1 MQSITQPSN
10 FEQFKELLGQAVDRL
25 GLVLADE
32 NYQNQATVNLMVQ
45 LAPIAGNELPLIEAM
60 KRIGLQAAAAG
71 QIDLALRYLEMM
83 AGRAGLI
90 GQRTDPRSRSAM
102 RYLYDREV
110 DSGYASLARLLVAPQ
125 TRPADAAPLR
135 IAFVVSGITDDNS
148 GSRVAC
154 ALARGLAQHGHTV
167 RILSTAHVDSS
178 RSRAAQRLQKAG
190 VQFSSVAPGPH
201 EGRLRALLSEFE
213 TSPAHAVLY
222 LTYPMDGVAKVA
234 ASVGLAPAQVFL
246 NTSYEQFCG
255 RFDAILET
263 VSESQIATSVN
274 PAIAKFVGTGLVAGE
289 ALDRASALPR
299 ESLEVPASAVIFGT
313 FGRLQK
319 CCEEGFLTASSA
331 ILRAAPSA
339 YLVFAGP
346 AYENE
351 EQVLRRQYQAVGVL
365 DRVRFLG
372 PREDDVPALLKAIDV
387 YLDTFPFPGAQSVLE
402 AMWAGRPVVSMRTVV
417 DPNLDRTGTG
427 PTTAV
432 AERFL
437 GEQAPIAPA
446 GDIERYIA
454 LAVTYAMNP
463 QHRVEAG
470 RLLEERARTCFA
482 FKDFVDRVDA
492 AVCAAARAHM

>member
-1 MQSITQPSN
+1 MQPSN
-10 FEQFKELLGQAVDRL
+10 SEQFKELLGQAVDRL
-25 GLVLADE
+25 GLVLAEE

-45 LAPIAGNELPLIEAM
+45 LAPLCGNELPLIETM
-60 KRIGLQAAAAG
+60 KRIGLQAAASG
-71 QIDLALRYLEMM
+71 QIDLTLRYLEMM

-90 GQRTDPRSRSAM
+90 GQRSDPRSRSAM

-110 DSGYASLARLLVAPQ
+110 DSAYASLARLLVAPQ
-125 TRPADAAPLR
+125 ACPPAGAALA

-148 GSRVAC
+148 GSRVAG
-154 ALARGLAQHGHTV
+154 ALAQGLAQHGHRV
-167 RILSTAHVDSS
+167 RIVTTGHVDSS
-178 RSRAAQRLQKAG
+178 RSRGARRLEDAG
-190 VQFSSVAPGPH
+190 VHFSAVAGSH
-201 EGRLRALLSEFE
+201 EARLRALVSNFE
-213 TSPAHAVLY
+213 SSPAHAALY
-222 LTYPMDGVAKVA
+222 LTYPMDGVAKAA

-263 VSESQIATSVN
+263 VSESQIPASVS

-289 ALDRASALPR
+289 AIDRASALPR
-299 ESLEVPASAVIFGT
+299 QTLGVPEAGVLFGT

-319 CCEEGFLTASSA
+319 CAEAGFLTASSS
-331 ILRAAPSA
+331 ILRALPDA

-351 EQVLRRQYQAVGVL
+351 EQVLRRQYEAVGVL

-372 PREDDVPALLKAIDV
+372 PREEDVAALLRTIDV

-402 AMWAGRPVVSMRTVV
+402 AMWAARPVVSMRTVP
-417 DPNLDRTGTG
+417 DPNLDPTGTG

-437 GEQAPIAPA
+437 GQDTPMAAA
-446 GDIERYIA
+446 GDVERYVA
-454 LAVTYAMNP
+454 LAITYGTNQQA
-463 QHRVEAG
+463 RADVG
-470 RLLEERARTCFA
+470 RLLERRARTHFA
-482 FKDFVDRVDA
+482 FADFVDRVDA
-492 AVCAAARAHM
+492 EICAAARAHM